1 VCVEGVVR
9 LIETTDDPGRRDVPQ
24 RAAVE
29 ELACQ
34 GQCQGQ
40 IDQLLLLLA
49 SQEFHRLYDR
59 VMRWHEAGQ
68 EGGPPLT
75 SDEVR
80 LLQARGNGAS
90 LCEGVPTPDYL
101 AETYRSY
108 CLWYCRMME
117 PAY

>member
-1 VCVEGVVR
+1 MCVEGVVR
-9 LIETTDDPGRRDVPQ
+9 LIETTDDPGRQDLPQ

-29 ELACQ
+29 ELA
-34 GQCQGQ
+34 GQGQ
-40 IDQLLLLLA
+40 IDQLLLVLA

-68 EGGPPLT
+68 EGRPPLT

-101 AETYRSY
+101 AETYRTY
-108 CLWYCRMME
+108 CLWYCRMVE
-117 PAY
+117 PAYRE

>member
-1 VCVEGVVR
+1 MCVEDLVR
-9 LIETTDDPGRRDVPQ
+9 LIETTDDPGRQDLPQ

-29 ELACQ
+29 ELA
-34 GQCQGQ
+34 GQGQ
-40 IDQLLLLLA
+40 IDQLLLVRA

-59 VMRWHEAGQ
+59 VMRWHESGQ
-68 EGGPPLT
+68 EDRPPLTPLT

-90 LCEGVPTPDYL
+90 ICEGVPTPDYL
-101 AETYRSY
+101 AETYRSF
-108 CLWYCRMME
+108 CLWYCRMVE

>member
-1 VCVEGVVR
+1 MAVEDLVR
-9 LIETTDDPGRRDVPQ
+9 SIETADDTGRQDLPQ

-29 ELACQ
+29 ELA
-34 GQCQGQ
+34 CQGQ

-49 SQEFHRLYDR
+49 SQESHRLYDR
-59 VMRWHEAGQ
+59 VMRWHKAGQ
-68 EGGPPLT
+68 EGRPPLT